1 MTVSRRQF
9 LEYCKNAAAAVG
21 LSTVQL
27 GQLEK
32 ALANPNGPS
41 VIWLSGSSCTGC
53 SVSFLNRISTTGPQ
67 TAADVL
73 VNVIN
78 LEYHPNLMAAAGES
92 AARVAQEAMNR
103 GGYILAVEG
112 GVPTAFGGNTCW
124 AWTLDGVDVTFLDAV
139 KSMAAQ
145 ASQVLCI
152 GTCASYGGIPAAPP
166 NPAGV
171 QSVKAVTLRNT
182 VNIPGCP
189 PHPDWM
195 IWTIANLLGGTL
207 GVLDS
212 LGRPVGLFKRK
223 VHDICPRR
231 ELEKATR
238 YGQDSRCLKEIG
250 CLGPETVAPCPTS
263 LWNNRTNWCIDANS
277 LCIGCTNPTFPKNP
291 LRRLVNGNNA

>member
-9 LEYCKNAAAAVG
+9 LDFCKNAAAAVG

-78 LEYHPNLMAAAGES
+78 LQYHPNLMAAAGES

-124 AWTLDGVDVTFLDAV
+124 AWTPGRHGRDVSGRCQIDGR
-139 KSMAAQ
+139 S
-145 ASQVLCI
+145 
-152 GTCASYGGIPAAPP
+152 
-166 NPAGV
+166 GV
-171 QSVKAVTLRNT
+171 SSPLHWHVR
-182 VNIPGCP
+182 
-189 PHPDWM
+189 
-195 IWTIANLLGGTL
+195 LLW
-207 GVLDS
+207 
-212 LGRPVGLFKRK
+212 R
-223 VHDICPRR
+223 HPRR
-231 ELEKATR
+231 CRRTRRVCKA
-238 YGQDSRCLKEIG
+238 
-250 CLGPETVAPCPTS
+250 
-263 LWNNRTNWCIDANS
+263 
-277 LCIGCTNPTFPKNP
+277 
-291 LRRLVNGNNA
+291 